1 MAVSVGTTPE
11 RWLQGLDRMVAATA
25 ELFPVVPSLLSRQE
39 RLPTRWVLERG
50 PVRAAAPVDLLGG
63 YPGSL
68 QTCNRFERTY
78 AIVTERYL
86 VVGEGSNDGFALP
99 VGDILTA
106 GIVRP
111 SSQVNPGL
119 VVQFQDGSS
128 VGLFAL
134 NFRGLARGLSG
145 VLRTE
150 EMLRVLVAQG
160 VRRVSPERLTGFPR
174 LLLTWEEARTFA
186 DESLVWSGM
195 AQAAVGGWFG
205 AIQHRCRVW
214 LTEESLFWS
223 CPQGDGVNRLPV
235 SHIVEVRDGVADRV
249 RVVFQDDAGYRH
261 DLPLDFAWASAESS
275 PGQQRMRFL
284 NALAASGV
292 AVSAASVPLA
302 PWRRGG
308 TMRPTD
314 RGR

>member
-1 MAVSVGTTPE
+1 VAVSVGTTPE
-11 RWLQGLDRMVAATA
+11 RWLQGLDRLVAATA
-25 ELFPVVPSLLSRQE
+25 ELFPAVPALLPRQD

-50 PVRAAAPVDLLGG
+50 PVLAASPVDVLGG

-68 QTCNRFERTY
+68 QTCNRFERTHV
-78 AIVTERYL
+78 IVTERYL
-86 VVGEGSNDGFALP
+86 VVGEGSREGFALP
-99 VGDILTA
+99 MSDILAA
-106 GIVRP
+106 GVVRP

-119 VVQFQDGSS
+119 IIQFQDGSG
-128 VGLFAL
+128 VGSFAL

-150 EMLRVLVAQG
+150 EVLRALEAQG
-160 VRRVSPERLTGFPR
+160 VRRLSPERLPGLPR
-174 LLLTWEEARTFA
+174 LLLTWEDARTFA
-186 DESLVWSGM
+186 DESLVWVGM

-205 AIQHRCRVW
+205 AVQHQCRVW

-223 CPQGDGVNRLPV
+223 CPQGVGVNRLLV
-235 SHIVEVRDGVADRV
+235 SHIVEVRDGVADRI
-249 RVVFQDDAGYRH
+249 RIVFQDDGGYRH
-261 DLPLDFAWASAESS
+261 DLPLDFSHGSAEPS
-275 PGQQRMRFL
+275 PIQQRMRFL

-308 TMRPTD
+308 TVRPTD